1 MLTGTTSRK
10 RKYDVLTQ
18 VEYGLYYPSDIP
30 SDREGNWN
38 AGDSLLGHP
47 DSCPPDGVHLT
58 WQHRRR
64 ASFRV
69 LLLEISD
76 ANVRFAVPVAK
87 ADQLLSANFG
97 RTGGVQFE

>member
-38 AGDSLLGHP
+38 AAGLSLRSPRFLSNRWG
-47 DSCPPDGVHLT
+47 PPQRDGKTSPPFDGVDFQALC
-58 WQHRRR
+58 
-64 ASFRV
+64 A
-69 LLLEISD
+69 L
-76 ANVRFAVPVAK
+76 A
-87 ADQLLSANFG
+87 SANPG
-97 RTGGVQFE
+97 LY